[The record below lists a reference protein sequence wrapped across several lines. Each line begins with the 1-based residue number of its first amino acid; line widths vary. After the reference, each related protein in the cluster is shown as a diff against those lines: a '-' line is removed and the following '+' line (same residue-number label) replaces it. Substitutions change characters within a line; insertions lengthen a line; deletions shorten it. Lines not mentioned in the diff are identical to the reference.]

1 MKDERMKKGPMPELV
16 KKQLWRVQAL
26 INKMNLKG
34 GHGADPGKD

>member
-1 MKDERMKKGPMPELV
+1 MKEKRMNNGPMPELV

-34 GHGADPGKD
+34 GLGSDLGKD